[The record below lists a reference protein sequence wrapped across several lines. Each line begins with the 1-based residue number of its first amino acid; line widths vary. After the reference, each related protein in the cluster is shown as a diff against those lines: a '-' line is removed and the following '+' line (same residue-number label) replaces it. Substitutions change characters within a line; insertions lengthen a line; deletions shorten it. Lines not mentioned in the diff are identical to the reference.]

1 MLSDPGIQIVRMP
14 RVITAV
20 GTAKEIGV
28 KVQGMRPS
36 IRVFAGLSPYS
47 G

>member
-1 MLSDPGIQIVRMP
+1 MLGDSCVEIVGVAG
-14 RVITAV
+14 VIAAV
-20 GTAKEIGV
+20 GTTEEVSV
-28 KVQGMRPS
+28 KVQGLRPS